1 MPEYVATQVI
11 VAGQTRYSPGDEVP
25 EHVVEA
31 GNLAAVG
38 AVTVDGMLQYQR
50 CTTCGD

>member
-11 VAGQTRYSPGDEVP
+11 VAGQSRYMPGEEVP

-31 GNLAAVG
+31 GNLVAIG
-38 AVTVDGMLQYQR
+38 AVTVDGVLQYQR
-50 CTTCGD
+50 CATCGD